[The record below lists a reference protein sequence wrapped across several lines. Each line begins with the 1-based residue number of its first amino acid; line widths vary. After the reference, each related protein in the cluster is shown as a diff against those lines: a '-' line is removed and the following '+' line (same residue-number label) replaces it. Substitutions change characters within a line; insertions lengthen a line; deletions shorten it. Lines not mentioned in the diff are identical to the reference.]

1 VSKSLQITVDSL
13 NQKMIIVEKERDEI
27 KLKENQVRED
37 LKKYE
42 RELQIV
48 KENESERYE
57 KEFENHLKSKTK
69 LKEYE
74 SN

>member
-1 VSKSLQITVDSL
+1 MSKSLQITVDSL